1 MQTTEQRTHDRK
13 RWDRVDLDQ
22 KTHKED
28 RSFEVGELRNQTSV
42 DQESHA
48 KKKKKNQSLQVDF
61 KQIPLLQSA
70 NKYKNLHITRNQKY
84 CTPMSTE
91 TNQSRKL
98 RFTN

>member
-48 KKKKKNQSLQVDF
+48 KKKKKTNLCKWISSKYLFCNQQ
-61 KQIPLLQSA
+61 
-70 NKYKNLHITRNQKY
+70 T
-84 CTPMSTE
+84 STK
-91 TNQSRKL
+91 TY
-98 RFTN
+98 T

>member
-42 DQESHA
+42 DQESHT
-48 KKKKKNQSLQVDF
+48 KKKKKPIFASGFQANTSSAISKQVQ
-61 KQIPLLQSA
+61 KLT
-70 NKYKNLHITRNQKY
+70 HNQKPKVLY
-84 CTPMSTE
+84 
-91 TNQSRKL
+91 TNEH
-98 RFTN
+98 